1 LGTVLAHY
9 VAGIVK
15 NANLDGKLKPN
26 GRNVR
31 QLNLQTG
38 ESAAIIAFIKTLTGK
53 NVYTDKKWASPFL
66 K

>member
-1 LGTVLAHY
+1 MLAHY

-26 GRNVR
+26 GRNVQ

-53 NVYTDKKWASPFL
+53 MGTPIKNRLPLLNKS
-66 K
+66 